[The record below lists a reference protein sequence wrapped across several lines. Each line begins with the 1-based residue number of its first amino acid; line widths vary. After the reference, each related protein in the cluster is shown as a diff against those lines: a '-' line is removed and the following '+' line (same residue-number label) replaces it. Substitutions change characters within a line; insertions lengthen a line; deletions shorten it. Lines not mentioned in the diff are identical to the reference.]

1 MERNARKSSGFCC
14 TGWSWGFSSPRLFP
28 GLVGLAELGALDVGR
43 RDVCSRGEVLKGS
56 GQ

>member
-14 TGWSWGFSSPRLFP
+14 TGWSWGFSSPHLFP